1 LIANE
6 LPLEERRNFAQ
17 RHVEWGRQLI
27 MHQREMVERHKKE
40 GRDLGPAQRLLAVL
54 ERTQLTFERDLSKL
68 LKR

>member
-1 LIANE
+1 
-6 LPLEERRNFAQ
+6 
-17 RHVEWGRQLI
+17 